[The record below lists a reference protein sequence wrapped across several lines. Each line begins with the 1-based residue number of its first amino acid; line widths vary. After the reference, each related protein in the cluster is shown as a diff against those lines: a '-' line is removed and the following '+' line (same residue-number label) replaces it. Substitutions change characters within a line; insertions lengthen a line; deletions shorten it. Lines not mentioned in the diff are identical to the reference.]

1 MLYIHVQPSLV
12 TMGIVNDQQTQDQ
25 QMALSEGTCV
35 QADPS
40 YEQNLQDIES
50 YFSGLDRLCFRLL
63 EGHGGV
69 SLAKKHIR
77 SHTRGT

>member
-1 MLYIHVQPSLV
+1 MLYIHVLFLQPSLV

-50 YFSGLDRLCFRLL
+50 
-63 EGHGGV
+63 
-69 SLAKKHIR
+69 
-77 SHTRGT
+77 